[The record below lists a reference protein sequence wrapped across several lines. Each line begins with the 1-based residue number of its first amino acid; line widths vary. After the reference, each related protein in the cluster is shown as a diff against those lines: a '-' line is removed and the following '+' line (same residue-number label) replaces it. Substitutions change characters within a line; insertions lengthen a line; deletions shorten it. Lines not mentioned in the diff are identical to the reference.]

1 MSCFITGATGFLGRY
16 LVREL
21 LARGADGSI
30 FVLVR
35 GSAREKLEQLKQWWG
50 AGAEGVIAIDGD
62 LGAAGLGV
70 SPADRDWLRG
80 RVTHFFHL
88 AALYDIDAS
97 AEALQQ
103 ANVAGTRHALELA
116 QELGV
121 SCFHHCSS
129 IAAAGSYPG
138 TFTEEMFEEAGA
150 LEHAYLRT
158 KHEAEALVRKQ
169 RRVPWRI
176 YRPGMIIGDSR
187 SGHIT
192 KVDGPYYFFK
202 ALQILRRNVPAW
214 LPTIGV
220 EGGYVNLVPVDYVA
234 AAMVHLSRVKGQDG
248 RCFHLTDPQPRHAG
262 EVLNLFAR
270 AGHAPP
276 MGLRLDSELLRFVP
290 QAISGAL
297 RDLQPLHAVAD
308 QLLEDLHVPRSVL
321 QFLDM
326 PTLYDSVR
334 AQTLLQGSDVR
345 LPRLEDYAWRVWDYW
360 ERHLDPDLSLD
371 RSLRGTAAGK
381 RVLIT
386 GGSSGIGRATAR
398 RLAEAGAHVIIAA
411 RDPQKLDA
419 VAAEIRAHGGAVTRY
434 VCDITDE
441 RASAELVQ
449 QILTAHGGIDI
460 LINNAGHSIRRSIAI
475 SCDRLHDYERL
486 MQLNYFAAVRLTLAF
501 LPQMAARR
509 SGHVIVISSI
519 GVLSN
524 APRFSAYVAS
534 KAAIEAFARCAASE
548 YRDQGVHFTVINMP
562 LVRTPMIAP
571 TQAYDQLPAM
581 SPSQAAGLVCDA
593 IVHRPPRVATR
604 LGTFARGLELVAPKL
619 ADVVNNVSFHM
630 FPDSAAAR
638 GVAADG
644 EKPTEDAVAFAKL
657 LHGLH
662 W

>member
-1 MSCFITGATGFLGRY
+1 MSCFITGGTGFLGRY
-16 LVREL
+16 VVREL
-21 LARGADGSI
+21 LARGVDGSI

-35 GSAREKLEQLKQWWG
+35 GSAREKLEQLKAWWG
-50 AGAEGVIAIDGD
+50 PGAESVIAIEGD
-62 LGAAGLGV
+62 LSAPALGV
-70 SPADRDWLRG
+70 AAADRSWLRG

-97 AEALQQ
+97 DEALQQ

-116 QELGV
+116 QELRA

-129 IAAAGSYPG
+129 IAAAGSYRG

-150 LEHAYLRT
+150 LDHAYFRT
-158 KHEAEALVRKQ
+158 KHEAEALVRRQ
-169 RRVPWRI
+169 HRVPWRI
-176 YRPGMIIGDSR
+176 YRPGMIVGDSR

-202 ALQILRRNVPAW
+202 ALQILRRNLPAW
-214 LPTIGV
+214 VPTIGL

-234 AAMVHLSRVKGQDG
+234 AAMVHLSRVRDQDG
-248 RCFHLTDPQPRHAG
+248 RCFHLTDPHPRHAG

-270 AGHAPP
+270 AGHAPS
-276 MGLRLDSELLRFVP
+276 MGLRIDSELLRFVP
-290 QAISGAL
+290 EAVSGAL
-297 RDLQPLHAVAD
+297 RDLRPLQAVAD
-308 QLLEDLHVPRSVL
+308 QLLADLQLPRSVL

-326 PTLYDSVR
+326 PTLFDSVR
-334 AQTLLQGSDVR
+334 AQTLLQRSDIR
-345 LPRLEDYAWRVWDYW
+345 LPRLEDYSWRVWDYW

-371 RSLRGTAAGK
+371 RSLRGAVAGK

-386 GGSSGIGRATAR
+386 GGSSGIGRATAL
-398 RLAEAGAHVIIAA
+398 RLAEAGAHVIIVA

-419 VAAEIRAHGGAVTRY
+419 VAAEIRAHGGTVVTY
-434 VCDITDE
+434 ACDITDE
-441 RASAELVQ
+441 RAAADLVQ
-449 QILTAHGGIDI
+449 RVLATHGGVDI

-475 SCDRLHDYERL
+475 SCERLHDYERL

-501 LPQMAARR
+501 LPQMAAQR
-509 SGHVIVISSI
+509 SGQVIVISSI

-548 YRDQGVHFTVINMP
+548 YRDQGVRFTVVNMP

-571 TQAYDQLPAM
+571 TQAYAQLPAM
-581 SPSQAAGLVCDA
+581 PPSEAAGLIADA
-593 IVHRPPRVATR
+593 IVHKPPRVATR
-604 LGTFARGLELVAPKL
+604 LGMFARGLELVAPKL
-619 ADVVNNVSFHM
+619 ADVVNNVAFRM

-638 GVAADG
+638 GVVAEND
-644 EKPTEDAVAFAKL
+644 KPTEDAVAFAKL

>member
-30 FVLVR
+30 FLLLR
-35 GSAREKLEQLKQWWG
+35 GASQTKLEQLRQWWG
-50 AGAEGVIAIDGD
+50 AGSESVIAIDGD
-62 LGAAGLGV
+62 LSAPGLGV
-70 SPADRDWLRG
+70 SAADRSWLRG

-88 AALYDIDAS
+88 AALYDIEAGD
-97 AEALQQ
+97 EALQQ

-116 QELGV
+116 QELGA

-129 IAAAGSYPG
+129 IAAAGTYSG
-138 TFTEEMFEEAGA
+138 TFTEDMFEEALG
-150 LEHAYLRT
+150 LDHPYFRT
-158 KHEAEALVRKQ
+158 KHDAEALVRKQ
-169 RRVPWRI
+169 RGVPWRI
-176 YRPGMIIGDSR
+176 YRPGMIVGDSR

-214 LPTIGV
+214 LPTIGL

-234 AAMVHLSRVKGQDG
+234 AAMVHLSRAKDQDG

-270 AGHAPP
+270 AGHAPA

-290 QAISGAL
+290 QAVSGAL
-297 RDLQPLHAVAD
+297 RHLGPLHAVGDELLAD
-308 QLLEDLHVPRSVL
+308 LQVPRSVL

-326 PTLYDSVR
+326 PTLFDSTR
-334 AQTLLQGSDVR
+334 AQTLLQASDIR
-345 LPRLEDYAWRVWDYW
+345 LPRLEEYAWRVWDYW

-371 RSLRGTAAGK
+371 RSLRGAVAGK

-386 GGSSGIGRATAR
+386 GGSSGIGRATALR
-398 RLAEAGAHVIIAA
+398 VAEAGAQVIIAA
-411 RDPQKLDA
+411 RDAQKLDT
-419 VAAEIRAHGGAVTRY
+419 VAAEIRAHGGTVYTYA
-434 VCDITDE
+434 CDITDE
-441 RASAELVQ
+441 RASGALVQ
-449 QILTAHGGIDI
+449 QILATHGGVDI

-501 LPQMAARR
+501 LPQMTAQH

-571 TQAYDQLPAM
+571 TQAYAKLPAM
-581 SPSQAAGLVCDA
+581 SPNEAAGLIADA
-593 IVHRPPRVATR
+593 IVHKPPRVATR
-604 LGTFARGLELVAPKL
+604 LGMFARGLELLAPKL
-619 ADVVNNVSFHM
+619 ADVINNVSFHM

-638 GVAADG
+638 GLTSDSEA
-644 EKPTEDAVAFAKL
+644 PTEDAVAFAKL

>member
-35 GSAREKLEQLKQWWG
+35 GASRAKLEQLQQWWG
-50 AGAEGVIAIDGD
+50 PGSESVIAIDGE
-62 LGAAGLGV
+62 LSAPALGV
-70 SPADRDWLRG
+70 SDADRAWLRG

-88 AALYDIDAS
+88 AALYDIEAS
-97 AEALQQ
+97 AESLQQ
-103 ANVAGTRHALELA
+103 ANVAGTQHALELA

-129 IAAAGSYPG
+129 IAAAGAYRG
-138 TFTEEMFEEAGA
+138 TFTEDMFEEAGA
-150 LEHAYLRT
+150 LDHAYLRT
-158 KHEAEALVRKQ
+158 KHESEALVRKQ

-176 YRPGMIIGDSR
+176 YRPGMIVGDSR

-192 KVDGPYYFFK
+192 KADGPYYFFK
-202 ALQILRRNVPAW
+202 ALQILRRNLPAW
-214 LPTIGV
+214 LPTVGL
-220 EGGYVNLVPVDYVA
+220 EGGYVNVVPVDYVA
-234 AAMVHLSRVKGQDG
+234 AAMVHLSRAKDQDG

-270 AGHAPP
+270 AGHAPA

-290 QAISGAL
+290 DAVTGAL
-297 RDLQPLHAVAD
+297 SHLRPLQAVAD
-308 QLLEDLHVPRSVL
+308 QLLEDLQLPRSVL

-334 AQTLLQGSDVR
+334 TQTLLQGSDIR
-345 LPRLEDYAWRVWDYW
+345 LPRLEEYAWRLWDYW

-371 RSLRGTAAGK
+371 HSLRGTAAGK

-386 GGSSGIGRATAR
+386 GGSSGIGRATAL
-398 RLAEAGAHVIIAA
+398 RLAEAGARVIIVA
-411 RDPQKLDA
+411 RDAKKLDA
-419 VAAEIRAHGGAVTRY
+419 VAAEIRARDGTVSTYA
-434 VCDITDE
+434 CDITDE
-441 RASAELVQ
+441 RACAALVERVLAE
-449 QILTAHGGIDI
+449 HGGIDI

-475 SCDRLHDYERL
+475 SCGRLHDYERL

-501 LPQMAARR
+501 LPQLVAQR

-571 TQAYDQLPAM
+571 TQAYAQLPALA
-581 SPSQAAGLVCDA
+581 PSEAAGLIAEA
-593 IVHRPPRVATR
+593 IVHKPPRVATR
-604 LGTFARGLELVAPKL
+604 LGMFARGLEMLAPKL
-619 ADVVNNVSFHM
+619 ADVINNVSFHM

-638 GVAADG
+638 GVDSDG
-644 EKPTEDAVAFAKL
+644 EKPTEDAVAFAQL

>member
-1 MSCFITGATGFLGRY
+1 MSCFITGATGLLGRY

-35 GSAREKLEQLKQWWG
+35 GESRHKLEQLKRWWG
-50 AGAEGVIAIDGD
+50 AGADSVIAIDGD
-62 LGAAGLGV
+62 LGTAALGV
-70 SPADRDWLRG
+70 SAADRDWLRG

-88 AALYDIDAS
+88 AALYDIDAG
-97 AEALQQ
+97 ADALQQ

-116 QELGV
+116 QEVGA

-129 IAAAGSYPG
+129 IAVAGSYRG

-150 LEHAYLRT
+150 LEHAYFRT
-158 KHEAEALVRKQ
+158 KHDAEALVRKQ

-214 LPTIGV
+214 FPTVGL

-234 AAMVHLSRVKGQDG
+234 AAMVHLSRAQGQDG
-248 RCFHLTDPQPRHAG
+248 RCFHLTDPHPRHAG

-270 AGHAPP
+270 AGHAPS
-276 MGLRLDSELLRFVP
+276 MGLRVDSELLRFVP
-290 QAISGAL
+290 EAVGGTV
-297 RDLQPLHAVAD
+297 RRLQPLQAVAD
-308 QLLEDLHVPRSVL
+308 QLLADLQLPRSVL
-321 QFLDM
+321 QFLNM
-326 PTLYDSVR
+326 PTLFDSAR
-334 AQTLLQGSDVR
+334 AQTLLQGTDIR

-371 RSLRGTAAGK
+371 RSLRGAAGGK

-386 GGSSGIGRATAR
+386 GGSSGIGRATAL

-411 RDPQKLDA
+411 RDPQKLDV
-419 VAAEIRAHGGAVTRY
+419 VAAEIRAHEGKVTTY
-434 VCDITDE
+434 ACDITDE
-441 RASAELVQ
+441 RAAAGLVQ
-449 QILTAHGGIDI
+449 QIMAAHGGIDI

-475 SCDRLHDYERL
+475 SCGRLHDYERL

-501 LPQMAARR
+501 LPQMAAQR
-509 SGHVIVISSI
+509 SGQVIVISSI

-571 TQAYDQLPAM
+571 TQAYARLPALA
-581 SPSQAAGLVCDA
+581 PSEAAGLIADA
-593 IVHRPPRVATR
+593 IVHKPPRVATR
-604 LGTFARGLELVAPKL
+604 LGMFARGLELVAPKL
-619 ADVVNNVSFHM
+619 ADVINNVSFHM

-638 GVAADG
+638 GVGSDG

-657 LHGLH
+657 LQGLH

>member
-1 MSCFITGATGFLGRY
+1 MSCFITGATGLLGRY

-35 GSAREKLEQLKQWWG
+35 GASRAKLEQLKPWWG
-50 AGAEGVIAIDGD
+50 AGAESVIPIDGD
-62 LGAAGLGV
+62 LGLPALGV
-70 SPADRDWLRG
+70 SVADRAWLRG

-97 AEALQQ
+97 AEVLQQ
-103 ANVAGTRHALELA
+103 ANVVGTRHALDLA
-116 QELGV
+116 QELGA

-129 IAAAGSYPG
+129 IAAAGLYCG
-138 TFTEEMFEEAGA
+138 TFTEDMFEEAGS
-150 LEHAYLRT
+150 LDHAYFRT
-158 KHEAEALVRKQ
+158 KHEAEALVRRQ

-192 KVDGPYYFFK
+192 KADGPYYFFK
-202 ALQILRRNVPAW
+202 ALQILRHNLPAW
-214 LPTIGV
+214 LPTIGL

-234 AAMVHLSRVKGQDG
+234 AAMVRLSRAKDQDG

-262 EVLNLFAR
+262 EILNLFAR
-270 AGHAPP
+270 AGHAPA
-276 MGLRLDSELLRFVP
+276 MGLRLDSELLRLVP
-290 QAISGAL
+290 ETVTGAL
-297 RDLQPLHAVAD
+297 RHLRPLRAVAD
-308 QLLEDLHVPRSVL
+308 QLLEDLQLPRSVL

-326 PTLYDSVR
+326 PTLFDSAR
-334 AQTLLQGSDVR
+334 TQALLQGSDVR

-371 RSLRGTAAGK
+371 RSLRGVAAGK

-386 GGSSGIGRATAR
+386 GGSSGIGRATAE

-411 RDPQKLDA
+411 RDPLKLDA
-419 VAAEIRAHGGAVTRY
+419 VAAQIRAHSGTVSTYA
-434 VCDITDE
+434 CDITDE
-441 RASAELVQ
+441 RASAALVQ
-449 QILTAHGGIDI
+449 QILSAHGGIDI

-475 SCDRLHDYERL
+475 SCGRLHDYERL

-501 LPQMAARR
+501 LPQMAAQR

-548 YRDQGVHFTVINMP
+548 YRDQGVHFTVVNMP

-571 TQAYDQLPAM
+571 TQAYAQLPAL
-581 SPSQAAGLVCDA
+581 SPVEAASLIADA
-593 IVHRPPRVATR
+593 IVHKPPRIATR
-604 LGTFARGLELVAPKL
+604 LGMFARGLELVAPKL
-619 ADVVNNVSFHM
+619 ADLINNVSFHM

-638 GVAADG
+638 GAAPGG
-644 EKPTEDAVAFAKL
+644 ETPTEDAVAFAKL

>member
-35 GSAREKLEQLKQWWG
+35 GTSAAKLEQLRQWWG
-50 AGAEGVIAIDGD
+50 AGAASVIAIDGD
-62 LGAAGLGV
+62 LDEPGLGV
-70 SPADRDWLRG
+70 STADRAWLRG

-88 AALYDIDAS
+88 AALYDIEAS
-97 AEALQQ
+97 AEALQH
-103 ANVAGTRHALELA
+103 ANVAGTRYALELA

-121 SCFHHCSS
+121 SCFHQCSS
-129 IAAAGSYPG
+129 IAAAGAYRG
-138 TFTEEMFEEAGA
+138 TFTENMFEEAGA
-150 LEHAYLRT
+150 LDHAYLRT
-158 KHEAEALVRKQ
+158 KHEAEALVRNQ

-176 YRPGMIIGDSR
+176 YRPGMIVGDSR

-192 KVDGPYYFFK
+192 KADGPYYFFK

-214 LPTIGV
+214 FPTIGL

-234 AAMVHLSRVKGQDG
+234 AAMVHLSRVKDQDG

-290 QAISGAL
+290 EAVGGAL
-297 RDLQPLHAVAD
+297 RHLRPLHAVAD
-308 QLLEDLHVPRSVL
+308 ELLADMRVPRSVL

-326 PTLYDSVR
+326 PTLYDSTR
-334 AQTLLQGSDVR
+334 TQTLLQGSDVR
-345 LPRLEDYAWRVWDYW
+345 LPRLEDYAWRIWDYW

-371 RSLRGTAAGK
+371 RSLRGAAAGK

-386 GGSSGIGRATAR
+386 GGSSGIGRATAL
-398 RLAEAGAHVIIAA
+398 RLAEAGAHVIIVA
-411 RDPQKLDA
+411 RDLQKLAA
-419 VAAEIRAHGGAVTRY
+419 VATEILAHGGTVSTY
-434 VCDITDE
+434 PCDITDA
-441 RASAELVQ
+441 RACTALVAR
-449 QILTAHGGIDI
+449 IKAAHGGIDI

-501 LPQMAARR
+501 LPQLASQR

-571 TQAYDQLPAM
+571 TQAYAQLPAL
-581 SPSQAAGLVCDA
+581 SPSEAAGLIADA
-593 IVHRPPRVATR
+593 IVHKPPRVATR
-604 LGTFARGLELVAPKL
+604 LGAFARGLELVAPKL
-619 ADVVNNVSFHM
+619 ADVINNVSFHM

-638 GVAADG
+638 GAAADG
-644 EKPTEDAVAFAKL
+644 EKPTEDAVAFAQL
-657 LHGLH
+657 LQGLH

>member
-35 GSAREKLEQLKQWWG
+35 GPSRAKLEQLKQWWG
-50 AGAEGVIAIDGD
+50 EGAASVIAIDGD
-62 LGAAGLGV
+62 LSAPALGV
-70 SPADRDWLRG
+70 SAADRAWLRG

-88 AALYDIDAS
+88 AALYDIEAG
-97 AEALQQ
+97 AEALQL

-138 TFTEEMFEEAGA
+138 TFTEDMFEEAGA
-150 LEHAYLRT
+150 LEHPYLRT
-158 KHEAEALVRKQ
+158 KHDAEALVRKQ

-176 YRPGMIIGDSR
+176 YRPGMIVGDSR
-187 SGHIT
+187 SGHIS
-192 KVDGPYYFFK
+192 KADGPYYFFK
-202 ALQILRRNVPAW
+202 ALQILRRNLPAW
-214 LPTIGV
+214 FPTIGL

-234 AAMVHLSRVKGQDG
+234 AAMVHLSQVKEQDG
-248 RCFHLTDPQPRHAG
+248 QCFHLTDPQPRHAG

-270 AGHAPP
+270 AGHAPT
-276 MGLRLDSELLRFVP
+276 MGLRLDSELLQVVP
-290 QAISGAL
+290 GAVTSAL
-297 RDLQPLHAVAD
+297 RQLRPLRAVAD
-308 QLLEDLHVPRSVL
+308 ELLAELQLPRSVL

-326 PTLYDSVR
+326 PTLFDSVR
-334 AQTLLQGSDVR
+334 TQTLLQGSDIR
-345 LPRLEDYAWRVWDYW
+345 LPRLEDYAWRLWDYW
-360 ERHLDPDLSLD
+360 ERNLDPDLSLD
-371 RSLRGTAAGK
+371 RSLRGAVAGK

-386 GGSSGIGRATAR
+386 GGSSGIGRATAS
-398 RLAEAGAHVIIAA
+398 RLAEAGAHVIIVA
-411 RDPQKLDA
+411 RDPQKLAA
-419 VAAEIRAHGGAVTRY
+419 VAAEIHAHGGAVSTY
-434 VCDITDE
+434 SCDITDE
-441 RASAELVQ
+441 QACTVLVQ
-449 QILTAHGGIDI
+449 QIMKAHGGIDI
-460 LINNAGHSIRRSIAI
+460 LVNNAGHSIRRSIAI
-475 SCDRLHDYERL
+475 SCERLHDYERL
-486 MQLNYFAAVRLTLAF
+486 MQLNYFAAVRLTLAL
-501 LPQMAARR
+501 LPQMAARHN
-509 SGHVIVISSI
+509 GHVIVISSI

-534 KAAIEAFARCAASE
+534 KAAVEAFARCAASE

-571 TQAYDQLPAM
+571 TQAYAKLPAM
-581 SPSQAAGLVCDA
+581 SPREAAGLIADA
-593 IVHRPPRVATR
+593 IVHKPPRVATR
-604 LGTFARGLELVAPKL
+604 LGMFARGLELFAPKI
-619 ADVVNNVSFHM
+619 ADVINNVSFHM
-630 FPDSAAAR
+630 FPDSAAAL

-644 EKPTEDAVAFAKL
+644 ETPTEEAAAFAKL